1 VRVDDSKALDGAA
14 LDGDAGSLDGIADEL
29 YRLPLEEF
37 IPARDARVKELRKT
51 DRELAAALGRLRKPS
66 AAAWVVNLLVHERP
80 ELLDQLADLA
90 EALRVAQE
98 SLSGDQLRALSAQR
112 HQVVASVVREARRL
126 ATGQGVKVGDAVQR
140 ELEATFDAALADP
153 SAARAVR
160 SGRLTTSL
168 SYAGL
173 GVAGLSDVEAAKP
186 TSTPTPAPKT
196 KPRSKGK
203 AGTDTRAK
211 AEAEAAKARAA
222 EAERRR
228 MEQEEAVRA
237 AEQALSEAVA
247 ARDEADADRA
257 RVAAERDAAQ
267 QRVVDLQAQLEQAQ
281 QDVAAGA
288 NQVREADRR
297 AQKAERFAAAAERRL
312 AAAREALEQL
322 AV

>member
-1 VRVDDSKALDGAA
+1 MDESGALDGEA
-14 LDGDAGSLDGIADEL
+14 LDDDAGSLDAVADEL

-37 IPARDARVKELRKT
+37 ISARDTRVKELRKT
-51 DRELAAALGRLRKPS
+51 DRELAAAIGKLRKPS
-66 AAAWVVNLLVHERP
+66 AAARVVNLLVHERP

-90 EALRVAQE
+90 EALRTAQE

-160 SGRLTTSL
+160 TGRLTTSL

-173 GVAGLSDVEAAKP
+173 GVGGSGNADGMTAASAP
-186 TSTPTPAPKT
+186 SPAPKT
-196 KPRSKGK
+196 KPPSKGK
-203 AGTDTRAK
+203 AGTDTRGEAK
-211 AEAEAAKARAA
+211 AEAAKARAA

-228 MEQEEAVRA
+228 NEQEETVRA
-237 AEQALSEAVA
+237 AEQALSEAVV
-247 ARDEADADRA
+247 ARDKADADRV
-257 RVAAERDAAQ
+257 RVATERDVAQ

-281 QDVAAGA
+281 QDVAASA

-297 AQKAERFAAAAERRL
+297 AQKAERSASAAERRL
-312 AAAREALEQL
+312 AAARDALDQL

>member
-1 VRVDDSKALDGAA
+1 MDESGALDGEA
-14 LDGDAGSLDGIADEL
+14 LDDDAGSLDAVADEL

-37 IPARDARVKELRKT
+37 ISARDTRVKELRKT
-51 DRELAAALGRLRKPS
+51 DRELAAAIGKLRKPS
-66 AAAWVVNLLVHERP
+66 AAARVVNLLVHERP

-90 EALRVAQE
+90 EALRTAQE

-112 HQVVASVVREARRL
+112 HQVVASIVREARRL

-160 SGRLTTSL
+160 TGRLTTSL

-173 GVAGLSDVEAAKP
+173 GVGGSGNADGMTAASAP
-186 TSTPTPAPKT
+186 SPAPKT

-203 AGTDTRAK
+203 AGTDTRG
-211 AEAEAAKARAA
+211 EAEAAKARAA

-228 MEQEEAVRA
+228 NEQEEVVRA
-237 AEQALSEAVA
+237 AEQALSEAVV

-257 RVAAERDAAQ
+257 RVTAERDAAQ

-297 AQKAERFAAAAERRL
+297 AQKAERSASAAERRL
-312 AAAREALEQL
+312 AAARDALDQL

>member
-1 VRVDDSKALDGAA
+1 MRVDESGALDGEA
-14 LDGDAGSLDGIADEL
+14 LDGDAGALDAVAGEL
-29 YRLPLEEF
+29 YRLPLDEF
-37 IPARDARVKELRKT
+37 ISARDTRVKELRKT
-51 DRELAAALGRLRKPS
+51 DRELAAAIGKLRKPS
-66 AAAWVVNLLVHERP
+66 AAARVVNLLVHERP

-90 EALRVAQE
+90 EALRTAQE
-98 SLSGDQLRALSAQR
+98 SLSGEQLRALSTQR

-160 SGRLTTSL
+160 TGRLTTSL

-173 GVAGLSDVEAAKP
+173 GVGGSGNADGATAASAP
-186 TSTPTPAPKT
+186 SPAP

-203 AGTDTRAK
+203 AGTDTRGE

-228 MEQEEAVRA
+228 NEQEEAVRA
-237 AEQALSEAVA
+237 AEQALSEAVV

-257 RVAAERDAAQ
+257 RVAAERDVAQ

-281 QDVAAGA
+281 QDVAASA

-297 AQKAERFAAAAERRL
+297 AQKAERSASAAERRL
-312 AAAREALEQL
+312 AAA
-322 AV
+322 